1 MASGNGRNRQ
11 EYALVTRDDPKSPAA
26 EAYRTL
32 RTNLQFAALDTPLRV
47 LLITSVGP
55 GEGKTTTAANLG
67 IAMAQSGSKVIVIGG
82 DLRKPTL
89 HYAFELRN
97 TVGLTN
103 VLTGAVSWEDALQPT
118 DVDGLFILPAGPIP
132 PNPAELLASKRMQE
146 LLEELKGHCDVVI
159 IDAPPVL
166 AVTDAGV
173 LSRMADGVLLVVHV
187 GVTPREVAKAAK
199 DQLLQVGARLLGLV
213 VNGLSGESGYYYYY
227 YHRYY
232 SLDDQ
237 PGGSSWI
244 DRLKNRLGAMRRRVG
259 PASAET
265 AAGRDR

>member
-1 MASGNGRNRQ
+1 MAPGNGRKH
-11 EYALVTRDDPKSPAA
+11 EDYILVTRDEPKSPAA

-47 LLITSVGP
+47 LLITSAGP
-55 GEGKTTTAANLG
+55 GEGKTTTAANLAV
-67 IAMAQSGSKVIVIGG
+67 AMAQSGSKVIVIGG

-89 HYAFELRN
+89 HLAFGLRN

-103 VLTGAVSWEDALQPT
+103 VLTGNVSWEAALQPT
-118 DVDGLFILPAGPIP
+118 DVDGLYVLPAGPIP
-132 PNPAELLASKRMQE
+132 PNPAELLASTRMQE
-146 LLEELKGHCDVVI
+146 LLAELKEQCDVVI

-173 LSRMADGVLLVVHV
+173 MSRLSDGVLLVISV
-187 GVTPREVAKAAK
+187 GVTPRDVAKAAK
-199 DQLLQVGARLLGLV
+199 EQLEQVGARILGMV
-213 VNGLSGESGYYYYY
+213 VNGLSSESGYYYYY

-232 SLDDQ
+232 SLED
-237 PGGSSWI
+237 GTRRSTWLE
-244 DRLKNRLGAMRRRVG
+244 RLKNRLGAVRRRVG

-265 AAGRDR
+265 AAGRER